1 MAYFNNAATTYPKPA
16 AVYEAMDTFYR
27 QNAGSMGRGGK
38 GEKTGA
44 EIVAETRMML
54 KEVLHAPSH
63 EVIFTPTAT
72 LALNMIIQGM
82 LKTNIKN
89 VYITPFE
96 HNAVTRVLHAYKDQI
111 NVQVLAVNSDCSFD
125 LERIGYQFAD
135 CQPDMVIM
143 SHASNVIGLITP
155 VAEVF
160 SLAKNYNAVTVVDMA
175 QTAGLVDL
183 DITQAKC
190 DFAVFA
196 GHKTLYGPTG
206 VSGFLLNPAVDLP
219 TVLYGGTGVDSAN
232 QDMPE
237 NLPARYEMGTP
248 NMMAIAGLHAGLV
261 EIKNMTVAD
270 LHMKEKVNR
279 EHVLKIL
286 KKHDFITLV
295 GINDSQDYVGVISF
309 VINGISSD
317 SAAQLFNRLNI
328 DLRTGLQCAPLAHKF
343 LGTYPAG
350 TIRIS
355 VGAYNNSEDFSQ
367 LEAALEYIEDNI

>member
-27 QNAGSMGRGGK
+27 QNAGSIGRGGK

-54 KEVLHAPSH
+54 KELLHAPSH
-63 EVIFTPTAT
+63 EVIFTSTAT

-111 NVQVLAVNSDCSFD
+111 TVQVLAVNNDCSFD

-261 EIKNMTVAD
+261 EIRNMTVAG

-279 EHVLKIL
+279 EHMLKIL

-355 VGAYNNSEDFSQ
+355 VGAYNSSEDFSQ

>member
-16 AVYEAMDTFYR
+16 AVYEAMDAFYR
-27 QNAGSMGRGGK
+27 HNAGSMGRGGNS
-38 GEKTGA
+38 EKTGS

-54 KEVLHAPSH
+54 KELLHAPNY

-96 HNAVTRVLHAYKDQI
+96 HNAVTRVLYAYKDRI

-125 LERIGYQFAD
+125 MERIGYQFAD
-135 CQPDMVIM
+135 CKPDMVIM

-160 SLAKNYNAVTVVDMA
+160 SLAKTYHAVTVVDMA

-232 QDMPE
+232 QDMPVD
-237 NLPARYEMGTP
+237 LPARYEMGTP
-248 NMMAIAGLHAGLV
+248 NMMAIAGLHAALNWLISNGI
-261 EIKNMTVAD
+261 EYYNKND
-270 LHMKEKVNR
+270 LNNR
-279 EHVLKIL
+279 KRLLTLLKNY
-286 KKHDFITLV
+286 DFIHV
-295 GINDSQDYVGVISF
+295 IGISEKNIYIGIVSF
-309 VINGISSD
+309 VIDGISSD
-317 SAAQLFNRLNI
+317 SIIPFFSRMNI
-328 DLRTGLQCAPLAHKF
+328 EVRTGLQCAPLAHKY
-343 LGTYPAG
+343 LNTYPAG

-355 VGAYNNSEDFSQ
+355 LGLFNNDDDFDK
-367 LEAALEYIEDNI
+367 LKIAIDYIRDNL

>member
-54 KEVLHAPSH
+54 KELLHAPSH

-190 DFAVFA
+190 DFAAFA

-206 VSGFLLNPAVDLP
+206 VSGFLLNPAVNLP

-248 NMMAIAGLHAGLV
+248 NIMAIAGLHAGLV

-355 VGAYNNSEDFSQ
+355 VGAYNSSEDFSQ

>member
-54 KEVLHAPSH
+54 KELLHAPSH

-82 LKTNIKN
+82 FKTNIKN

-111 NVQVLAVNSDCSFD
+111 NVQVLAVKSDCSFD

-355 VGAYNNSEDFSQ
+355 VGAYNSSDDFSQ

>member
-54 KEVLHAPSH
+54 KELLHAPSH

-160 SLAKNYNAVTVVDMA
+160 TLAKNYNAMTVVDMA

-190 DFAVFA
+190 DFAVLA

-206 VSGFLLNPAVDLP
+206 VSGFLMNPTVDLP

-232 QDMPE
+232 QDMPKD
-237 NLPARYEMGTP
+237 LPARYEMGTP
-248 NMMAIAGLHAGLV
+248 NMMAVAGLHAALL
-261 EIKNMTVAD
+261 EIKKITIAGRNR
-270 LHMKEKVNR
+270 LERENR
-279 EHVLKIL
+279 EYLLKIL
-286 KKHDFITLV
+286 KEYDFIKLV
-295 GINDSQDYVGVISF
+295 GINESQNYVGVVSF
-309 VINGISSD
+309 VIEGISSD
-317 SAAQLFNRLNI
+317 SAAQLFNRLDI

-350 TIRIS
+350 TIRVS
-355 VGAYNNSEDFSQ
+355 VGAYNNSEDFRKLQ
-367 LEAALEYIEDNI
+367 VALDYIEDNI

>member
-54 KEVLHAPSH
+54 KELLHAPSH

-248 NMMAIAGLHAGLV
+248 NMMAIAGLHAALKWLISNGV
-261 EIKNMTVAD
+261 EYYSNND
-270 LHMKEKVNR
+270 LNNR
-279 EHVLKIL
+279 QRIL
-286 KKHDFITLV
+286 ALLDNYDFINIIGV
-295 GINDSQDYVGVISF
+295 NEKNKYIGIVSF
-309 VINGISSD
+309 VIDGISSD
-317 SAAQLFNRLNI
+317 SINPFFSRMDI
-328 DLRTGLQCAPLAHKF
+328 EVRTGLQCAPLAHKY
-343 LGTYPAG
+343 LNTYSAG

-355 VGAYNNSEDFSQ
+355 LGCFNNDDDFNK
-367 LEAALEYIEDNI
+367 LKMAFDYIRDNI

>member
-54 KEVLHAPSH
+54 KELLHAPSH

-206 VSGFLLNPAVDLP
+206 VSGFLMNPAVELP
-219 TVLYGGTGVDSAN
+219 TVLYGGTGIDSAN
-232 QDMPE
+232 QDMPKD
-237 NLPARYEMGTP
+237 LPAKYEMGTP
-248 NMMAIAGLHAGLV
+248 NMVAVAGLHAALV
-261 EIKNMTVAD
+261 EIKNMTVAG

-286 KKHDFITLV
+286 KKYDFITLV

-317 SAAQLFNRLNI
+317 SAAQLFNRLDI
-328 DLRTGLQCAPLAHKF
+328 DLRTGMQCAPLAHKF

-355 VGAYNNSEDFSQ
+355 VGAYNSSEDFSQ

>member
-16 AVYEAMDTFYR
+16 AVYEAMDEFYR
-27 QNAGSMGRGGK
+27 YNAGSMGRGGK

-44 EIVAETRMML
+44 EIVAETRLML
-54 KEVLHAPSH
+54 KELLHALNY

-72 LALNMIIQGM
+72 MALNMIIQGL
-82 LKTNIKN
+82 LKKNIKN
-89 VYITPFE
+89 VYITTFE
-96 HNAVTRVLHAYKDQI
+96 HNAVTRVLHAYKDRI
-111 NVQVLAVNSDCSFD
+111 NVEVLAVNKDCSFD
-125 LERIGYQFAD
+125 MERIGYQFAD

-206 VSGFLLNPAVDLP
+206 VSGFLMNPAVELP
-219 TVLYGGTGVDSAN
+219 TVLYGGTGIDSAN
-232 QDMPE
+232 QDMPDDI
-237 NLPARYEMGTP
+237 PARYEMGTP
-248 NMMAIAGLHAGLV
+248 NMVAVAGLHAALL
-261 EIKNMTVAD
+261 EINKITMVGRNR
-270 LHMKEKVNR
+270 LERENR
-279 EHVLKIL
+279 EYLLKIL
-286 KKHDFITLV
+286 KEYDFIKLV
-295 GINDSQDYVGVISF
+295 GINESQNYVGVVSF
-309 VINGISSD
+309 VIEGISSD
-317 SAAQLFNRLNI
+317 SAAQLFNRLDI

-350 TIRIS
+350 TIRVS
-355 VGAYNNSEDFSQ
+355 VGAYNNSEDFRKLQ
-367 LEAALEYIEDNI
+367 VALDYIEDNI